1 MPVRMDSK
9 EQGSG
14 IVRDCVK
21 TLKVNVNLI
30 FKHKLTTYAF
40 QSEAFQKKERGETI
54 PDVSFNVSDK
64 ALRIQEAK
72 SKVQCCRVS

>member
-1 MPVRMDSK
+1 MSIYDV
-9 EQGSG
+9 
-14 IVRDCVK
+14 
-21 TLKVNVNLI
+21 LI
-30 FKHKLTTYAF
+30 Y

-72 SKVQCCRVS
+72 SKVCYYTTDEY

>member
-1 MPVRMDSK
+1 M
-9 EQGSG
+9 
-14 IVRDCVK
+14 
-21 TLKVNVNLI
+21 LN
-30 FKHKLTTYAF
+30 

-72 SKVQCCRVS
+72 SKVGTLLPYMYIYWHKLFVWYSEHSVPSFTSLHFLLHR